1 MLSNLSN
8 CSRHKEWFPGLTRR
22 KWPLKEVISPHPSR
36 IDWRNSS
43 RFSMWLAT
51 QCSLK
56 TRDSTRFGGESA
68 GLPTSEQLLRAIPR
82 LQRHRASAD
91 HVTKPRRPRKV
102 RLGLVLSS
110 LTIRGL
116 ALTRYCTNKYIS
128 VWLNSTA
135 AINSVVKTRTSHL
148 ANDHEAIHIMIKAT
162 QLTTKWPTNRC
173 WFKC

>member
-1 MLSNLSN
+1 MFSSRQNLFLALSHACRSTRRCVKKYSTDEVYNSSQNYKSKLYLSFKILLNMFSNLSD

-22 KWPLKEVISPHPSR
+22 KWPLKEVISPHPSI

-91 HVTKPRRPRKV
+91 HVTTPAPVESEV
-102 RLGLVLSS
+102 RSGV
-110 LTIRGL
+110 I
-116 ALTRYCTNKYIS
+116 I
-128 VWLNSTA
+128 
-135 AINSVVKTRTSHL
+135 
-148 ANDHEAIHIMIKAT
+148 AN
-162 QLTTKWPTNRC
+162 N
-173 WFKC
+173 